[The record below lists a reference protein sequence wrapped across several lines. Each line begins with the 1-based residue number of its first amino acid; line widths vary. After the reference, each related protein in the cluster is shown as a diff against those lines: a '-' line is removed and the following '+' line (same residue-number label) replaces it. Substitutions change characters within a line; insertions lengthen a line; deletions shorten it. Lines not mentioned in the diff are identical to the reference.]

1 MEEEKGREL
10 HAKNP
15 RSGHKRSTKTALLDT
30 ESFSH
35 PWRGGHSQPH
45 HFCLDDFRFLPFY
58 LFSFRDF
65 RQAEHKVKILFLI
78 WNLQVSHFA
87 FQGWSGVK
95 AFLGG
100 AVCSPYWFSGTSEG
114 VGPRPLSSGAQ
125 ASVDMMLWEPSSA
138 SMVSPAGLALY
149 ALPSPLQPWPLHLGT
164 HLDDVQLLHA
174 GGHPE
179 LGGALAVQTVCNT
192 EAVGGCERRGRPS
205 GQRL

>member
-1 MEEEKGREL
+1 MSSMQRTPEADTSALPGQFDWTVSLFPPPAGR
-10 HAKNP
+10 
-15 RSGHKRSTKTALLDT
+15 
-30 ESFSH
+30 
-35 PWRGGHSQPH
+35 PH

-65 RQAEHKVKILFLI
+65 RQAEHTVKI

-100 AVCSPYWFSGTSEG
+100 AVCGPYWLSGASEG
-114 VGPRPLSSGAQ
+114 LGPRPLSSGAQ
-125 ASVDMMLWEPSSA
+125 DSVDMMLGEPSSA
-138 SMVSPAGLALY
+138 SMVSPAGLVLY
-149 ALPSPLQPWPLHLGT
+149 ALLPRCCSPGPLHLGT
-164 HLDDVQLLHA
+164 HLDDVQLLHT

-179 LGGALAVQTVCNT
+179 LGGTLAVQTVCNT
-192 EAVGGCERRGRPS
+192 EAVGGCEPRGRPS